1 MLHQTGCDAL
11 FCNRVYIQ
19 YLYDIPHRLK
29 CQEII
34 QSDQL
39 NSHARHEIFGHV
51 VKTPNGITFISYNES
66 LCENG
71 MRKMKYKYIK
81 TPLIV

>member
-1 MLHQTGCDAL
+1 MQESGI
-11 FCNRVYIQ
+11 FESQFVKE
-19 YLYDIPHRLK
+19 YLQRCVWLK